1 MIALSVI
8 PYTLLVATFTVGVFT
23 SATKRR
29 AARITGAMLLG
40 YVAFGMAGG
49 WLTPMNRREP

>member
-8 PYTLLVATFTVGVFT
+8 PCTLLVATFAVGVFT

-49 WLTPMNRREP
+49 G